1 VVNFSRVNFA
11 EIDSPWAIDRGSGR
25 FTSPVHP
32 RQDYQRL
39 IFDETFRDGTI
50 AADISFPEGEPTPS
64 EGGSASAKEPR
75 VGAIVFRF
83 RDPKN
88 YYYAGIGA
96 YSNKFFIS
104 RMIEGRGQKIVASG
118 SSDSIAKGV
127 EYRVEVRCSG
137 NLISLAFNNIVLL
150 QTFDDSFGS
159 GQWGL
164 QSWRSRVRFSS
175 LEADSTQPRCFVIMP
190 FASEFNEVFRVIRE
204 TVESQGY
211 ECVRA
216 DERYIVGTVMNDV
229 NDQIEQADLI
239 VADLT
244 GRNPNVFYEVGYAA
258 ALRKPVIQIAQS
270 SEDLPFDVRHIR
282 TFPYSTKILGDR
294 KLAHNLA
301 EAIRATTGSTPMTSN
316 DSPESN

>member
-1 VVNFSRVNFA
+1 MSVVNFSRVNFA
-11 EIDSPWAIDRGSGR
+11 EIDSPWDVNLGAGR
-25 FTSPVHP
+25 FTSPVHE

-39 IFDETFRDGTI
+39 IFDEIFRDGTI
-50 AADISFPEGEPTPS
+50 AAEIFFPEDQTVKTEGIGVPSREP
-64 EGGSASAKEPR
+64 K

-96 YSNKFFIS
+96 YGSRFFIS
-104 RMIEGRGQKIVASG
+104 RMIEGRGQKIIASG
-118 SSDSIAKGV
+118 SSDSIARGV
-127 EYRVEVRCSG
+127 VYRIEVRCSG

-150 QTFDDSFGS
+150 KDFDDSFGL

-164 QSWRSRVRFSS
+164 QSWRSRVQFSG
-175 LEADSTQPRCFVIMP
+175 LEADSIRPRCFVIMP
-190 FASEFNEVFRVIRE
+190 FAAEFNDIFRVIRE

-211 ECVRA
+211 ECIRA

-229 NDQIEQADLI
+229 NEQIEQADLI

-244 GRNPNVFYEVGYAA
+244 GKNPNVYYEVGYAA

-270 SEDLPFDVRHIR
+270 ADDLPFDVRHMR
-282 TFPYSTKILGDR
+282 TFPYSTQILGDR
-294 KLAHNLA
+294 KLAHNLG
-301 EAIRATTGSTPMTSN
+301 EAIRAATGSTPIASDIPRN
-316 DSPESN
+316 